1 MKIIAGNLSGRLI
14 KTPKGSKTRPT
25 KSRAKESLFNFL
37 IHGLN
42 FNFQNTHVLD
52 LFAGSGSLGIEA
64 LSRGSEFCSFIYN
77 DTNSIRVI
85 LDNLNSLNLE
95 KNSFVRKCDATK
107 INFNF
112 KKPLDLIF
120 SDPPYEDF
128 YKTKIALEKL
138 LQKDAINKNAKVIT
152 ELSSKDHIQI
162 MDGFFLNKKKIIGDT
177 QFCIYCLN

>member
-14 KTPKGSKTRPT
+14 KSPKGNKTRPT

-42 FNFQNTHVLD
+42 FNFQNTQVLD
-52 LFAGSGSLGIEA
+52 LFAGSGSLGIES
-64 LSRGSEFCSFIYN
+64 LSRGSEFCSFIDN
-77 DTNSIRVI
+77 DSVSIRVI
-85 LDNLNSLNLE
+85 SDNLKSLNLE
-95 KNSFVRKCDATK
+95 KKSFVKKGDATK
-107 INFNF
+107 VNFNF

-120 SDPPYEDF
+120 SDPPYKDF

-138 LQKDAINKNAKVIT
+138 LQKDVINKNAIVIT
-152 ELSSKDHIQI
+152 ESLAKDQTQI
-162 MDGFFLNKKKIIGDT
+162 IDGFFLNKKKIIGDT